1 MYLRTMKIP
10 KFITIFFIASF
21 SAIAQNTNSFNWR
34 SIGPAVTSGR
44 VADIAINPNNHDNW
58 VIATASGGV
67 WTTKNH
73 GLTFN
78 PVFDNQGSYS
88 IGCVTIDPN
97 NSNVIWVGTGEN
109 NNQRSVAYGDGIYK
123 STDGGSSWKNMG
135 LKNSEHIG
143 MIKIHPENS
152 NIIWVAAYGPLW
164 NSGGDRGIYKS
175 EDGGESWSRV
185 LNISEHTG
193 FNEIH
198 LDPRDPDILYA
209 TSHQRQRK
217 VWTYISGGPE
227 SGLYKSVDGGINWIE
242 LKNGIPGSDKGRIA
256 LAISPVNP
264 DIIYCM
270 IEGHGFYKSINNG
283 SSFKKQSEH
292 STSGNYYVEL
302 FASPH
307 NINTVYSMDTYA
319 QWSEDGGKSFKRLG
333 ENGKHVDNHIAWI
346 DPNNK
351 NHLILGCDGGIY
363 ETWDHANSW
372 HFKSNLPI
380 TQFYRVA
387 TDNASPFYNVYGGT
401 QDNFSL
407 GGPSRTINNR
417 GIVNSDWYVTQTG
430 DGFESQVDPLDPNI
444 VYAQAQYGWLRRYDR
459 SSGEGVPIKPL
470 PGVEDKPLRW
480 NWDAPLLIS
489 PHDHK
494 TLYFAANKLFKSTDR
509 GNSWETISG
518 DLTRQI
524 DRNAL
529 PIMDK
534 IWSIDAIGK
543 NRSTTIYGNIVSL
556 HESSLEK
563 GLIYIGTDDGLIQV
577 TENDGKDWRKIEKFP
592 FVPNKT
598 YVNDIK
604 ASQHENNVV
613 YAAFNNHKN
622 GDFQPYLL
630 KSKNKGKTWSDIS
643 GNLPKRGSIYSLAE
657 DHVNPLLLF
666 VGTEFGIYFT
676 TNGGEKW
683 EKLGSGLPTI
693 AVRDIEIQKREN
705 DLVIATFGRGFYI
718 LDDYSPIR
726 EFSSENF
733 ENDAYA
739 FNTKSGVIYNEASP
753 IGYRPPGFLGA
764 GYFMADNPDLG
775 VKLTYFIK
783 KSVKTL
789 KSKRQEKEKGSA
801 DISYPTKKQIRNEKN
816 EIKPYL
822 IIAISDS
829 NGKPVRR
836 ITKPYSKGIHRINWD
851 GKVNRK
857 DNPSR
862 GAYFANAGDYYYQ
875 IIGYKEG
882 SFDTL
887 LTSKKFSLNHLNNL
901 TLPALDDELINFQ
914 ALSNSTLRDFDKFQ
928 MSLDET
934 IDLAKKLGKALKA
947 TPEAS
952 LKDLEELNYQE
963 DLLREIVIEI
973 NGDADIS
980 AKEFEVLP
988 GLGERLSI
996 ATWGSFS
1003 MRSKPTSTMKEQIKI
1018 VREALPRLEKKLE
1031 EILFAIEKIETRNEA
1046 FGIPYVRGFED

>member
-1 MYLRTMKIP
+1 
-10 KFITIFFIASF
+10 
-21 SAIAQNTNSFNWR
+21 
-34 SIGPAVTSGR
+34 
-44 VADIAINPNNHDNW
+44 
-58 VIATASGGV
+58 
-67 WTTKNH
+67 
-73 GLTFN
+73 
-78 PVFDNQGSYS
+78 
-88 IGCVTIDPN
+88 
-97 NSNVIWVGTGEN
+97 
-109 NNQRSVAYGDGIYK
+109 
-123 STDGGSSWKNMG
+123 
-135 LKNSEHIG
+135 
-143 MIKIHPENS
+143 
-152 NIIWVAAYGPLW
+152 
-164 NSGGDRGIYKS
+164 
-175 EDGGESWSRV
+175 
-185 LNISEHTG
+185 
-193 FNEIH
+193 
-198 LDPRDPDILYA
+198 
-209 TSHQRQRK
+209 
-217 VWTYISGGPE
+217 
-227 SGLYKSVDGGINWIE
+227 
-242 LKNGIPGSDKGRIA
+242 
-256 LAISPVNP
+256 
-264 DIIYCM
+264 
-270 IEGHGFYKSINNG
+270 
-283 SSFKKQSEH
+283 
-292 STSGNYYVEL
+292 
-302 FASPH
+302 
-307 NINTVYSMDTYA
+307 
-319 QWSEDGGKSFKRLG
+319 
-333 ENGKHVDNHIAWI
+333 
-346 DPNNK
+346 
-351 NHLILGCDGGIY
+351 LILGCDGGIY

-459 SSGEGVPIKPL
+459 LSGEGVPIKPL

-494 TLYFAANKLFKSTDR
+494 TLYFAANKLFKSKDR
-509 GNSWETISG
+509 GDSWETISG

-666 VGTEFGIYFT
+666 VGTEFGLYFT
-676 TNGGEKW
+676 TDGGEKW

-739 FNTKSGVIYNEASP
+739 FNTKSGLIYNEASP

-822 IIAISDS
+822 IIVINDS

-836 ITKPYSKGIHRINWD
+836 ITRPYSKGIHRINWD

-887 LTSKKFSLNHLNNL
+887 LTSKRFGLNHLNNL

-1003 MRSKPTSTMKEQIKI
+1003 MRSKPTSTMKEQIRI
-1018 VREALPRLEKKLE
+1018 VRETLPRLEKKLE

-1046 FGIPYVRGFED
+1046 FGIPFVRGFED